1 MPRTQRAPC
10 YDPIVKKLI
19 LIALLVLIPFQFAW
33 AGMSAYCSH
42 EGGKGAMHFG
52 HHAHQHGGSKETSDS
67 KAKFGKLD
75 LDCGSCH
82 GVVAI
87 FFAAV
92 DPLAIPLGIDSPE
105 PRALLYTSYIP
116 DGPRRPDRL
125 PVA

>member
-1 MPRTQRAPC
+1 
-10 YDPIVKKLI
+10 VKKFI

-33 AGMSAYCSH
+33 AGMSAYCQH
-42 EGGKGAMHFG
+42 EGGKSAMHFG
-52 HHAHQHGGSKETSDS
+52 HHAHQHAGAKETSDS
-67 KAKFGKLD
+67 KAKFGKVD

-87 FFAAV
+87 FLTAV
-92 DPLAIPLGIDSPE
+92 DSVAIPLGADSPE
-105 PRALLYTSYIP
+105 PRALLYTSHIP